1 LGCVKR
7 QIVEG
12 LCSVVEGL
20 CRIVEGLY
28 GVVEGLCK
36 GGKRA
41 KVLIILGSG
50 EFFGR
55 KAEEKLPVVEKN
67 RTQRAKEGNGA
78 Q

>member
-20 CRIVEGLY
+20 C

-41 KVLIILGSG
+41 KVLILLGSG
-50 EFFGR
+50 GFFVR
-55 KAEEKLPVVEKN
+55 KAEEKV
-67 RTQRAKEGNGA
+67 AGF
-78 Q
+78 